1 MLVDSKTNKPIS
13 LAPIFDNGLGL
24 FPYAIDNEL
33 KNLSEYVKTR
43 TSALNVSFDVIV
55 KEYISDRQKAQLRKV
70 LNFKFTSDKTYHL
83 PAKRVK
89 ILGEF
94 VKNRAIE
101 SLNI

>member
-43 TSALNVSFDVIV
+43 TSAFNVSFDVIV

-101 SLNI
+101 LLNI